1 MTTTETMM
9 TDPVAAPVRGASRKA
24 PTPSDTSQSLTFA
37 SRARRRAS
45 QVLPGIV
52 GIAVALLVWHI
63 VAKANPGILPTPA
76 AVWDALRSDPGFY
89 FENSLQTF
97 KIAALGLAITGPIAF
112 LAAVVMSEVPVLERA
127 VYPIAVVVQVT
138 PIVALAPAM
147 VVAFGFT
154 VTPKLIII
162 GVSLF
167 FPVLVNTLTG
177 LRAVDPATMD
187 VLKTLSA
194 SRLDILLTHR
204 LPNSLPY
211 LFAAARI
218 AFPIAVV
225 AAVFAEFAAPGADKG
240 LGTVITISA
249 ANLQL
254 PVIYAAIACLA
265 AMGTL
270 VSIAVRVAET
280 IVLRR
285 GGS

>member
-1 MTTTETMM
+1 MTTTNT
-9 TDPVAAPVRGASRKA
+9 TLADPHAGPGYGGSHPTSRPPAVLAAS
-24 PTPSDTSQSLTFA
+24 TFA
-37 SRARRRAS
+37 PKVRHRVF
-45 QVLPGIV
+45 QVLPGVIGIV
-52 GIAVALLVWHI
+52 VALLLWHV
-63 VAKANPGILPTPA
+63 VARANPGILPTPGS
-76 AVWDALRSDPGFY
+76 VWDALRSDPGFY
-89 FENSLQTF
+89 LENSLQTF

-112 LAAVVMSEVPVLERA
+112 LAAVVMSEVPLLERA

-187 VLKTLSA
+187 VLRTLSA

-270 VSIAVRVAET
+270 VSIAVRIAES